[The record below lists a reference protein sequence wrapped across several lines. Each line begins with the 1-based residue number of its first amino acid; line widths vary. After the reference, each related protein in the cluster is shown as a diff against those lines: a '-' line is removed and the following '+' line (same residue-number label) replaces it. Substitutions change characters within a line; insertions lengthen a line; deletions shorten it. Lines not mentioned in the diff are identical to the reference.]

1 MQKITILAA
10 LLMPMLV
17 LAQIQPTRASYNLKG
32 AVKHITA
39 VQKYDGIKD
48 MNFQEEYIFEQD
60 GRQSQYVRKGF
71 GGRVVTEYPQPVSG
85 DSIRVPSYDHDGDLV
100 KVLVYTKDSVLRQ
113 SIHNIYSK
121 PGKLEVTITY
131 NYAPQGMIVTKRLSY
146 YNAKRQCRMV
156 QVLTPEETIILEQ
169 TFNYDNHGN
178 LTKKKQTS
186 YDVDGTASK
195 SVEKRKYKCDDHGN
209 WVEQKYYMSGRMCY
223 TTLRKVEYW

>member
-1 MQKITILAA
+1 MQKIAILAA
-10 LLMPMLV
+10 LLMPVLV

-156 QVLTPEETIILEQ
+156 QVLTPEDLQ
-169 TFNYDNHGN
+169 
-178 LTKKKQTS
+178 LRQS
-186 YDVDGTASK
+186 
-195 SVEKRKYKCDDHGN
+195 RKPDQEEADLVRRGRYG
-209 WVEQKYYMSGRMCY
+209 EQKCGEEKIQIRRPRQLGGTEILYERPPVLHHYP
-223 TTLRKVEYW
+223 